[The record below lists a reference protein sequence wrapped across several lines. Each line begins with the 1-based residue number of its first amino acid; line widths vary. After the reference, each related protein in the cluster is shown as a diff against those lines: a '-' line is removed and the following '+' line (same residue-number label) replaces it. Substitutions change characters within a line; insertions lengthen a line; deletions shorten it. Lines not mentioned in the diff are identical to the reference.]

1 MKNATSF
8 LFVCRGLITVRQVS
22 IYLVIFSLCGL
33 RLAAGEPELELL
45 RCIELALAHDPEI
58 ALAREDVHLAEAA
71 LQFETGVFDTQFE
84 AGSRTQ
90 RDRIPSVDGS
100 DTDTD
105 TTQLNASLV
114 KTFRSGIEFTPSLS
128 LERRDVHHADDRTRN
143 SADVTLAFRYP
154 LLRGR
159 GRGMVTSRERAAER
173 TLTATEYRRRFRIA
187 QRTLATI
194 NAYWRYCADLRRLEV
209 VKLSETRSS
218 RLVKETR
225 ALIEAGETPENELLQ
240 LLANENDKRG
250 IRIDTR
256 NSVFQ
261 SRHNLGLVMGLT
273 PAQIAALP
281 GVVPPFPEP
290 ELMGAGALPESA
302 ALMVS
307 ALEQRADLRAL
318 RLDGEANQIRYALAT
333 NGLKPDLSLNVEAGY
348 DTLREGSGLGEWLA
362 AVSRRTPGANYAV
375 ELSYKLPLGRKA
387 AKSDVRREG
396 ARLAQTRVSLK
407 DLERQVGL
415 QVMIAREDL
424 RRALETLEAVDQ
436 SVGYYELAVENER
449 KKLKLGFSTLI
460 DLISYEDRLTAVML
474 RKIESQVR
482 LWQALA
488 DLQFE
493 TGAFGK
499 LGEETDLAA
508 FQIFALPT
516 AVQK

>member
-1 MKNATSF
+1 MKTTASVLTLSLGFNAVPR
-8 LFVCRGLITVRQVS
+8 LFMALVLVTFGGVGLFAAEPKLD
-22 IYLVIFSLCGL
+22 LV
-33 RLAAGEPELELL
+33 

-58 ALAREDVHLAEAA
+58 ALAREDVNLAEAA
-71 LQFETGVFDTQFE
+71 LQFEAGTFDYQFE
-84 AGSRTQ
+84 VGSSTQ
-90 RDRIPSVDGS
+90 RDRIPTADGGN
-100 DTDTD
+100 TDTD
-105 TTQLNASLV
+105 TTRLNASLV

-128 LERRDVHHADDRTRN
+128 LERRDVHHNDSSTRN
-143 SADVTLAFRYP
+143 SADVSLSLSYP
-154 LLRGR
+154 LLRGQ
-159 GRGMVTSRERAAER
+159 GRDMVTGRERAAER
-173 TLTATEYRRRFRIA
+173 ALTATEYRRRFRIA

-209 VKLSETRSS
+209 VKESEARST

-240 LLANENDKRG
+240 LLANENDKRA

-281 GVVPPFPEP
+281 AVASAFPEP
-290 ELMGAGALPESA
+290 AFMGEGALPESVR
-302 ALMVS
+302 LVVT

-318 RLDGEANQIRYALAT
+318 RLDGEADQIRYALAT
-333 NGLKPDLSLNVEAGY
+333 DGLKPDLSLNVEAGY

-375 ELSYKLPLGRKA
+375 ELSYKLPLGRKT

-396 ARLAQTRVSLK
+396 ARLEQTRLSLK
-407 DLERQVGL
+407 DLERQIGL
-415 QVMIAREDL
+415 QVMIAYEDL
-424 RRALETLEAVDQ
+424 QRALETLEAVDQ
-436 SVGYYELAVENER
+436 SVGYYELAVANER

-460 DLISYEDRLTAVML
+460 DLISYEDRLTSVLL
-474 RKIESQVR
+474 RKIESQAR

-493 TGAFGK
+493 TGSFDRMDMSALDQAAVLAFPRA
-499 LGEETDLAA
+499 ETR
-508 FQIFALPT
+508 
-516 AVQK
+516 